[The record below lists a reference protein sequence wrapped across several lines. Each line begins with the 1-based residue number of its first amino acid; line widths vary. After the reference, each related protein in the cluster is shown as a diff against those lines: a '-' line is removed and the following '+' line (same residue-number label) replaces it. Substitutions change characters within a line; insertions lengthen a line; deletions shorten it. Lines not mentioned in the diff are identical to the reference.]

1 MADDNKGTE
10 KQANLVDMVNKSY
23 EKGLITLKQQNALVD
38 KIVQNQ
44 LRSESTVLKAV
55 INEEKRKDIMLGQE
69 KIEARKLAL
78 AEKELSVN
86 NDLTSILSKQL
97 SSKRS
102 LEMSMTNLGD
112 MSRDQVASA
121 KENIKQ
127 TRANIKAQYEG
138 ADLTKQQQKRY
149 DEILKQLD
157 AEEGILNNID
167 KLLATGQAQK
177 LAGAYEDATEKAK
190 ELGGKVDKLFSKIPG
205 GGFLS
210 KALGLDDAA
219 KRLTGGVNAG
229 FAAMNAHIAQG
240 GTMMGG
246 LTAGVKAFNK
256 ALMVNPL
263 LLVVAAGAALFAIL
277 SKSEAEER
285 KLAEATGMTLAEARN
300 LTHETEQYVG
310 NPLKRQ
316 LATSKD
322 ILEVQKNMISEMGS
336 MGRLATGVAQ
346 QVAESGKA
354 FGYGA
359 QEAAKV
365 QSSFM
370 SMGVS
375 AQGAADAQDELAA
388 NAIKAGVNV
397 GQVMKDVAENSEA
410 AMAYMGG
417 NVKEIGKAAVKAA
430 ELGVNLGTMTKVA
443 DKLLDIEGSLTAQF
457 EFQALSGK
465 NINLDKARQLALEGK
480 IAEATESVFEQVG
493 SIEEFNKMGVHERKK
508 LAEATGMEVGELAKG
523 LALQKMRGKL
533 SKDEMAA
540 ASGLNI
546 SAEKLQKMKPEEIKA
561 EIAKQR
567 AAEKSTAAFQELI
580 TSLKTA
586 FMPLAEALG
595 SILATFAP
603 LLQLVSIPLKLI
615 GKVFGFL
622 FKGIFSTLLK
632 GVVMYL
638 GLMWLKT
645 QLMGGK
651 KGFGGF
657 VGKITG
663 AIKSMFGLKKATAQ
677 TADETNRINN
687 DMDKAGKSAKSLKD
701 RFKGMKSSIG
711 GLFKKGGMKNL
722 MGSIKGGV
730 GGLVQKAGGLG
741 GIAKIAGGGMAMAG
755 MSSMMGGGGIP
766 GFATGGEVGSTGIAK
781 VHEGEMITP
790 ASKVPGSEPGGGGG
804 GGIDYDK
811 MTQAFI
817 AAMQQM
823 PAPQVNMDGA
833 KISESV
839 SANQSYDKG
848 IK

>member
-622 FKGIFSTLLK
+622 FNGIFSTLLK